1 MCNMAIW
8 RRTDTPIIEVWHPT
22 NEHES
27 LTDYDSKMMP
37 LWFDGDCMAKVLVD
51 KDDLCDSDK
60 SFNDYE
66 DDFVVNAK

>member
-1 MCNMAIW
+1 
-8 RRTDTPIIEVWHPT
+8 
-22 NEHES
+22 
-27 LTDYDSKMMP
+27 
-37 LWFDGDCMAKVLVD
+37 MAKVLVD